1 MEILATI
8 ALVLLLLV
16 VAVVLV
22 LLVPVGVTAKGS
34 SGERYRIDLVWL
46 FGAVRVPLRGERH
59 SSKSKEKRAP
69 KKRKPRWWRQMPAN
83 PGEAIASILRLG
95 GRSLKT
101 LRFTGCGELAFG
113 LDDPAETGIVWG
125 YLSPLT
131 QFGKLG
137 DMDLR
142 VTPAFLGSHLS
153 FSGIASV
160 EAVPLRIVIPVGGFI
175 LSSEGRT
182 LIRSVRSRG

>member
-1 MEILATI
+1 METLATI

-34 SGERYRIDLVWL
+34 SGERYRIDLVWF
-46 FGAVRVPLRGERH
+46 FGAVRVPLRGERR
-59 SSKSKEKRAP
+59 SSQSKERRAP
-69 KKRKPRWWRQMPAN
+69 KKRKFRWWRQIPEN

-101 LRFTGCGELAFG
+101 LRFTGCGELVFG

-131 QFGKLG
+131 RYGTLG
-137 DMDLR
+137 DMDIRL
-142 VTPAFLGSHLS
+142 TPSFLGSHLA
-153 FSGIASV
+153 FSGVASV
-160 EAVPLRIVIPVGGFI
+160 EAVPLRIVIPVVWFI
-175 LSSEGRT
+175 LSREGRA
-182 LIRSVRSRG
+182 IIKSMRGRG

>member
-1 MEILATI
+1 METLATI

-46 FGAVRVPLRGERH
+46 FGAVRVPLRGERR
-59 SSKSKEKRAP
+59 SSQSKEKRAP
-69 KKRKPRWWRQMPAN
+69 KKRKFRWWRKMPEH
-83 PGEAIASILRLG
+83 PGEAIAPLLRLAG
-95 GRSLKT
+95 SSLRT
-101 LRFTGCGELAFG
+101 LRFTGCGELVFG
-113 LDDPAETGIVWG
+113 LADPAETGIIWG

-131 QFGKLG
+131 RFSRLG
-137 DMDLR
+137 DMDIR
-142 VTPAFLGSHLS
+142 VTPSFLGSHLS

-160 EAVPLRIVIPVGGFI
+160 EAVPLRIVIPVVWFI